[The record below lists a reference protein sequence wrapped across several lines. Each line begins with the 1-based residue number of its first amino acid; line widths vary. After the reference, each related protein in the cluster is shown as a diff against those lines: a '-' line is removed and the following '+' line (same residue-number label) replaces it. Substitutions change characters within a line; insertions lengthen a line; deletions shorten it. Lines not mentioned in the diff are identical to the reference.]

1 MNMDLSIIIPLAHAG
16 HWFASILYL
25 MPVVIL
31 GGGIAW
37 QRRRDRQLRESGEG
51 VPEEE
56 VPFTDE

>member
-1 MNMDLSIIIPLAHAG
+1 MNSLLVVTLPLAHAG

-37 QRRRDRQLRESGEG
+37 QRRRDAKLRESGEG

>member
-1 MNMDLSIIIPLAHAG
+1 MISLVLPALPLAHAG

-25 MPVVIL
+25 MPVLIL

-37 QRRRDRQLRESGEG
+37 QRHRDRKLQQSGGAVAKED
-51 VPEEE
+51 